1 MRRSKKKA
9 LNNKPVPIRI
19 NPDEL
24 PDIKCSECGGKIF
37 IAASRI
43 KKVSAI
49 ISPNGQVN
57 YISIPVSI
65 CLACKEP
72 LPLKP

>member
-1 MRRSKKKA
+1 MMRSKKKA

-24 PDIKCSECGGKIF
+24 DSIKCSKCGGEIF

-49 ISPNGQVN
+49 ISPNGQESYVG
-57 YISIPVSI
+57 IPVSV
-65 CLACKEP
+65 CLACQEP